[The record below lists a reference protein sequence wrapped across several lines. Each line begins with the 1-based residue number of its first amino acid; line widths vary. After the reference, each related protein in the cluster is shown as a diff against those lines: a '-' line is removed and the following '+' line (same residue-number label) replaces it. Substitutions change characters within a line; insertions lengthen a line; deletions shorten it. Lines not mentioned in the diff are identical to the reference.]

1 MVNGIL
7 FEHIKV
13 CDNLLIDGHHRYV
26 SSLFAGIEIGTVPS
40 VKTSASV
47 EYSWRE
53 VDFLLE
59 EWDTEDKI
67 RYLNQIDAKFNN
79 LPIEKIIEMTK

>member
-26 SSLFAGIEIGTVPS
+26 SSLFAGVKIGMVPS
-40 VKTSASV
+40 VKTSTTV
-47 EYSWRE
+47 EYSWGE
-53 VDFLLE
+53 VDFMLE
-59 EWDTEDKI
+59 EWDTAEKI
-67 RYLNQIDAKFNN
+67 KYLNQLDAKFNN